1 MAEVLPLPMQ
11 SSSTITMLHS
21 RPSSSEAFQGPQ
33 QQSPRLGQA
42 PRSMYNGSNNTA
54 YKNQAAP
61 VQPYAFQATPNLRQ
75 ESRTISAP
83 NGGQNLLTVQRAGH
97 SQSASSSTTS
107 SDASSAK
114 DDSVIGNQ
122 TETSID
128 FSSSPDLTL
137 NSYDQLP
144 KPSPDRY
151 RRAARRTN
159 SNNSVP
165 RTTPNGAASPT
176 TPFTSVL
183 SPPSPTIERTASSDS
198 TTLPRSGN
206 TELAKRYRRRSLNTI
221 DVVTPNGEVPAA
233 PVSAGAQ
240 RPSSSHGG
248 SASSTSNTIRPVGSH
263 QRTSSRDGPEIAR
276 RNGSTASDSSSVKAN
291 DAPTAQKSVNVPPR
305 GASDPN
311 KRMAAPSP
319 LSRQTSDNAAPAAI
333 PTAPRHRSYASVT
346 RAAVHPAPSAAA
358 QHLAAVSDRDLNKGM
373 KSRLRRAF
381 SFGSAQELR
390 RAESNAAAT
399 PQPLTR
405 GEQPTQRPEDE
416 LDPEQ
421 LEIARRQEAAG
432 IGANIYSGQGGFTG
446 STDNISISST
456 ASSASM
462 MLRKMGKG
470 AKKSARSI
478 KGLFR
483 PKSVIGVPAADGPVN
498 QQRGSPLQPS
508 VAQVSM
514 VTVEAERQKV
524 NVNAEL
530 DDKSGGATGF
540 PKLELNSMDAMNN
553 GSARPSAEG
562 SDSLTRRS
570 IVGSDKDRAE
580 VLAAVKKGIL
590 KRSGTSSPIGS
601 PDIRPSDSAPHVES
615 PVSSMPST
623 PKDGSTRS
631 ASFRDHVNQ
640 DYFNQPRIASMTNT
654 RSMPATPTGGKG
666 ITFSPRIQFHDAWSA
681 SDYDRRGDIATCNRL
696 TPILAQQIKEE
707 LNTFKMVRTILGI
720 NVFAGTN
727 YITGDG
733 SPRTEQAAH
742 TLLLMIHH
750 TFTRRPQNHRITKTN
765 PTLEHLISPSLDTHK
780 ELGSNT
786 TPLPTKF
793 TTRYNGA
800 QSTRSANQ
808 YCTLRIWLKEQK
820 QLSRRQ
826 PTISVSIGSY
836 QSPSCRYCSLKNF
849 LEYFTCS
856 CLSGLA
862 TAAEKPSSNW
872 TTKRLHLGK
881 LLLSS
886 FLLLLSLF
894 GVLIGNPMG
903 NSACRSD

>member
-1 MAEVLPLPMQ
+1 MAEVLPLPMT

-21 RPSSSEAFQGPQ
+21 RPSSSEAFQGPP

-54 YKNQAAP
+54 YKNPSSP
-61 VQPYAFQATPNLRQ
+61 VQPYAFQSTPHLRQ

-83 NGGQNLLTVQRAGH
+83 SAEQNLLSVQRAGH
-97 SQSASSSTTS
+97 AQSASTSTASS

-114 DDSVIGNQ
+114 DDSVIGTQ
-122 TETSID
+122 AESSIS
-128 FSSSPDLTL
+128 FSSSVPDLTL
-137 NSYDQLP
+137 NNFDQP
-144 KPSPDRY
+144 AKPSPDRY
-151 RRAARRTN
+151 RRTARRTN

-165 RTTPNGAASPT
+165 KTAPTAAASPT
-176 TPFTSVL
+176 ATFASVL
-183 SPPSPTIERTASSDS
+183 SPPSPTIERTASHDDAAV
-198 TTLPRSGN
+198 PKSGN
-206 TELAKRYRRRSLNTI
+206 GELAKRYRRRSINTI
-221 DVVTPNGEVPAA
+221 EILPNGD
-233 PVSAGAQ
+233 AQ
-240 RPSSSHGG
+240 RPSSSHG
-248 SASSTSNTIRPVGSH
+248 ANAAPAANTIRSVGTFETT
-263 QRTSSRDGPEIAR
+263 QR
-276 RNGSTASDSSSVKAN
+276 NASASEGSSSKAN
-291 DAPTAQKSVNVPPR
+291 DAPSSQKTVNVPPR
-305 GASDPN
+305 GASDPA
-311 KRMAAPSP
+311 KRLATPSP
-319 LSRQTSDNAAPAAI
+319 LSRQAGDSQPSAAV

-346 RAAVHPAPSAAA
+346 RGVHTPPSAAA

-390 RAESNAAAT
+390 RAEVSAGT
-399 PQPLTR
+399 PPLQALHIDGQQP
-405 GEQPTQRPEDE
+405 PHPDDE

-530 DDKSGGATGF
+530 DDKNGGATGF
-540 PKLELNSMDAMNN
+540 PKLERNSVDAVQNASA
-553 GSARPSAEG
+553 SARPSAEG
-562 SDSLTRRS
+562 SDSFTRRS

-590 KRSGTSSPIGS
+590 KRSGTSPTNS
-601 PDIRPSDSAPHVES
+601 PDIRPSDGVPHVLDS
-615 PVSSMPST
+615 PASSMPST
-623 PKDGSTRS
+623 PKEGSIRS
-631 ASFRDHVNQ
+631 ASLRDNTNT
-640 DYFNQPRIASMTNT
+640 DYFSQPRVASMTNT

-707 LNTFKMVRTILGI
+707 LNTFKMVRT
-720 NVFAGTN
+720 
-727 YITGDG
+727 Y
-733 SPRTEQAAH
+733 
-742 TLLLMIHH
+742 
-750 TFTRRPQNHRITKTN
+750 
-765 PTLEHLISPSLDTHK
+765 
-780 ELGSNT
+780 
-786 TPLPTKF
+786 
-793 TTRYNGA
+793 
-800 QSTRSANQ
+800 
-808 YCTLRIWLKEQK
+808 
-820 QLSRRQ
+820 LSR
-826 PTISVSIGSY
+826 TS
-836 QSPSCRYCSLKNF
+836 
-849 LEYFTCS
+849 
-856 CLSGLA
+856 
-862 TAAEKPSSNW
+862 
-872 TTKRLHLGK
+872 
-881 LLLSS
+881 
-886 FLLLLSLF
+886 
-894 GVLIGNPMG
+894 
-903 NSACRSD
+903 

>member
-1 MAEVLPLPMQ
+1 
-11 SSSTITMLHS
+11 
-21 RPSSSEAFQGPQ
+21 
-33 QQSPRLGQA
+33 
-42 PRSMYNGSNNTA
+42 MYNGSTNTA

-61 VQPYAFQATPNLRQ
+61 VQPYAFQATPHLRQ

-83 NGGQNLLTVQRAGH
+83 NGGQNLLSVQRPGH
-97 SQSASSSTTS
+97 SQSASSSTAS

-114 DDSVIGNQ
+114 DDSVIGTQ

-137 NSYDQLP
+137 NSYDQP
-144 KPSPDRY
+144 AKPSPDRY

-165 RTTPNGAASPT
+165 NVAPTGGVSPT

-183 SPPSPTIERTASSDS
+183 SPPSPTIERTASSDGTS
-198 TTLPRSGN
+198 LPKSGN

-221 DVVTPNGEVPAA
+221 DPAATTPNGDVPA
-233 PVSAGAQ
+233 SADAQ
-240 RPSSSHGG
+240 RPSSSQGG
-248 SASSTSNTIRPVGSH
+248 SVTSASTTLRPVSSH

-276 RNGSTASDSSSVKAN
+276 RNNSTTSDSSSVKGN
-291 DAPTAQKSVNVPPR
+291 DAPASQKSVNVPPR

-311 KRMAAPSP
+311 KRMATPSP
-319 LSRQTSDNAAPAAI
+319 LSRQTTDTAPPAAI
-333 PTAPRHRSYASVT
+333 PNAPRHRSYASVT
-346 RAAVHPAPSAAA
+346 RAAVHPPPSAAA

-381 SFGSAQELR
+381 SFGTAQELR
-390 RAESNAAAT
+390 RAEVNAAT
-399 PQPLTR
+399 PQHLQTP
-405 GEQPTQRPEDE
+405 EQQLQRPEDE

-498 QQRGSPLQPS
+498 SQRGSPLQPS
-508 VAQVSM
+508 MAQVSM

-540 PKLELNSMDAMNN
+540 PKLERNSVDAMNN

-562 SDSLTRRS
+562 SDSFTRRS

-590 KRSGTSSPIGS
+590 KRSGTSSPTGS
-601 PDIRPSDSAPHVES
+601 PDIRPSDSVPHVLDS

-631 ASFRDHVNQ
+631 ASFRDTVNN
-640 DYFNQPRIASMTNT
+640 DYFSQPRVASMTNT

-707 LNTFKMVRTILGI
+707 LNTFKMVCAEVNIHSIIQVLTILQEME
-720 NVFAGTN
+720 VH
-727 YITGDG
+727 
-733 SPRTEQAAH
+733 EQSKPH
-742 TLLLMIHH
+742 TH
-750 TFTRRPQNHRITKTN
+750 F
-765 PTLEHLISPSLDTHK
+765 
-780 ELGSNT
+780 
-786 TPLPTKF
+786 F
-793 TTRYNGA
+793 
-800 QSTRSANQ
+800 
-808 YCTLRIWLKEQK
+808 
-820 QLSRRQ
+820 
-826 PTISVSIGSY
+826 
-836 QSPSCRYCSLKNF
+836 
-849 LEYFTCS
+849 
-856 CLSGLA
+856 
-862 TAAEKPSSNW
+862 
-872 TTKRLHLGK
+872 
-881 LLLSS
+881 
-886 FLLLLSLF
+886 
-894 GVLIGNPMG
+894 
-903 NSACRSD
+903 